1 MKVRNDICDKCGMEI
16 EVPDYDMRQPFYD
29 YRPELER
36 AIFNHAWQCHR
47 EDFPPQF
54 KSLTQ
59 FLKWL
64 RTLEGQALIHETERI
79 VRGEKCALDF

>member
-16 EVPDYDMRQPFYD
+16 EVPDYDVRQPFYD
-29 YRPELER
+29 YRPKLER
-36 AIFNHAWQCHR
+36 AIFEHAWQCHR

-64 RTLEGQALIHETERI
+64 RTPQGQALIHETERTLWE
-79 VRGEKCALDF
+79 EK